1 MKIYYVKPDW
11 YDMGSCEAKSPGGHL
26 VRAYDRERTL
36 CDMIRRRKATDP
48 AAYRYALRRY
58 AGSPDKNL
66 LNLERILAE
75 DGDRAPGGAG
85 DGGASVIKNPR
96 RVKDLIRNKAQGD
109 STKAQTLQRHYAM
122 ERFLERIS
130 VSRYRDNFILKGG
143 MLVSSMIGI
152 DQRSTMDVDATMTG
166 QTLSPAN
173 ALRIVGEIAAIE
185 LDDDMTF
192 EVGDPREIM
201 KDAEYEGVQIP
212 IRAYLGR
219 MEIKLK
225 IDISTG
231 DAITPS
237 KIAFQFPLMLEDRKI
252 DIWAYNLETV
262 LAEKAETVIVRGVLN
277 TRHARFLRHLHAND
291 RV

>member
-1 MKIYYVKPDW
+1 M
-11 YDMGSCEAKSPGGHL
+11 
-26 VRAYDRERTL
+26 
-36 CDMIRRRKATDP
+36 
-48 AAYRYALRRY
+48 
-58 AGSPDKNL
+58 
-66 LNLERILAE
+66 
-75 DGDRAPGGAG
+75 
-85 DGGASVIKNPR
+85 IKNPR
-96 RVKDLIRNKAQGD
+96 RIKDLIRNKAQGD

-122 ERFLERIS
+122 ERLLERIS

-166 QTLSPAN
+166 QTLSPKN
-173 ALRIVGEIAAIE
+173 ALKIVSEIAAIE

-192 EVGDPREIM
+192 EVGDSREIM
-201 KDAEYEGVQIP
+201 KNSEYGGVQIP
-212 IRAYLGR
+212 IRAYIGR

-225 IDISTG
+225 IDISSG

-237 KIAFQFPLMLEDRKI
+237 KVAFQFPLMLEDRKI

-277 TRHARFLRHLHAND
+277 TRMRDFYDIFMLTTVYDPIDAAIFRDAIRATAANRGHSEYLPRAGEAMSQIERSSD
-291 RV
+291 LSEQWQRYLVGNPFAVEAKWDDVVLSVRGLLSTGELI